1 MEMVATLEARRIEE
15 KKVPFVAIE
24 SEMIIE
30 FKKLI
35 IAALQSLV
43 AQKRLTQTENIN
55 GIRMYSSI
63 VPK

>member
-1 MEMVATLEARRIEE
+1 MEMVAMLETKRIEE

-24 SEMIIE
+24 SEMIVE

-35 IAALQSLV
+35 VAALQSLV
-43 AQKRLTQTENIN
+43 EKKLLTQSENIN

-63 VPK
+63 VPE